1 MVPRIICAHKDA
13 EVSER
18 LTEETI
24 AIAGRLAGD
33 KKTYGEFRVYHSV
46 EEISALADLLETLPD
61 AEFPLKKRPMLQKAA
76 AFCQCGCHK
85 AEKSWPERKNSRP
98 IPQKHIENISS

>member
-1 MVPRIICAHKDA
+1 MPRIICAHKDA

-61 AEFPLKKRPMLQKAA
+61 AGISFKKASHAPKGSGFLPV
-76 AFCQCGCHK
+76 
-85 AEKSWPERKNSRP
+85 WLP
-98 IPQKHIENISS
+98 